1 MSSDVKK
8 QPPTPDAA
16 ANLEEQRDGVTTQTK
31 VGDDGRVNITIQEIN
46 ELLAQQIEQ
55 LQLSRIQEGLAAPPQ
70 TAHSLLEASHR
81 PSRIPPPLNVVV
93 QVVGSRGDVQPF
105 VALGLVLKKQYGH
118 RVRLATHG
126 TFKKFVEENGLEFFD
141 IGGDPAE
148 LMAFMVKNPGL
159 IPGMKSIKEGDVG
172 KRRRGMAEILQ
183 GCWRSCADFDEVKAD
198 EETVSTAAPKKQ
210 PFVAHAI
217 IANPP
222 SFAHIHCAEKLGI
235 PLHLMFTMPWSP
247 TREFPQPI
255 ANIKS
260 SKASGSMTNEMSY
273 TLVDMMTW
281 EGLGDITNN
290 FRTETLGLHML
301 SQAAATDMLHRLRI
315 PYTYCWSPA
324 LIPKPK
330 DWGPH
335 ITIAGFY
342 FLSLASNYQPDP
354 TLAEFLAAGPP
365 PVYIGF
371 GSIVVDDP
379 NAMTKLIF
387 DAVKKTGQRALVSK
401 GWGGLGGDDMGKPD
415 NVYMLG
421 NVPHDWLFQHVSC
434 VVHHGGAG
442 TTAAGIALGRPTV
455 IVPFFGDQPFWGA
468 MVARAGAGP
477 MPVPYK
483 ELTADRLADAILE
496 ALKPE
501 TLERARELGERIKEE
516 KGTEVGAASFH
527 AQMDLDR
534 LRCMLAPSRP
544 AVWSVRTK
552 GSNTEDLR
560 LSAFAATVLGNEG
573 LLDVNQLTIYR
584 PCEYPVEFGS
594 ISSHVVGPNPM
605 LSTVGSITS
614 RIVHAPIN
622 IAKAWAGVVYEPYKG
637 AKSHGWKGFGKG
649 LGRGIGNLLFS
660 PRGLVVGHA
669 TFGVR
674 VLYEVIKKKL
684 NGDPTLS
691 YILATRY
698 VEGFEAVG
706 KATEEEKAEVIRK
719 WNEMKPELKMVDTR
733 SSVVSG
739 SSDKGESDSILS
751 KLTSNSSSKSAKLG
765 RRGKKDQ
772 NILTQTPSEASSS
785 RHSNPTTSTQGDG
798 NETQA
803 SG

>member
-1 MSSDVKK
+1 MASDVKQ
-8 QPPTPDAA
+8 QPPAVDAA
-16 ANLEEQRDGVTTQTK
+16 GTLDEQQNGVTTQTK

-46 ELLAQQIEQ
+46 QLLADQIEQ
-55 LQLSRIQEGLAAPPQ
+55 LQLSRVQEGLAAPPQ
-70 TAHSLLEASHR
+70 TAHTLLEASRR
-81 PSRIPPPLNVVV
+81 PSRTPPPLNVVV

-105 VALGLVLKKQYGH
+105 VALGLVLKNQYGH

-172 KRRRGMAEILQ
+172 KRRRGMAEILE
-183 GCWRSCADFDEVKAD
+183 GCWRSCADFDEVK
-198 EETVSTAAPKKQ
+198 EEEGGTGAAPKKK

-281 EGLGDITNN
+281 EGLGDITNK
-290 FRTETLGLHML
+290 FRKETLGLHIL

-354 TLAEFLAAGPP
+354 SLAEFLAAGPP

-401 GWGGLGGDDMGKPD
+401 GWGGLGGDDLGKPD

-477 MPVPYK
+477 TPIPSK

-534 LRCMLAPSRP
+534 IRCMLAPSHP

-552 GSNTEDLR
+552 GSTTEDVR

-584 PCEYPVEFGS
+584 PCEYPVEFGA
-594 ISSHVVGPNPM
+594 ISSHVAGPNPM
-605 LSTVGSITS
+605 LSLGRHGLRT
-614 RIVHAPIN
+614 
-622 IAKAWAGVVYEPYKG
+622 YKG
-637 AKSHGWKGFGKG
+637 AKSDGWKGFGKG
-649 LGRGIGNLLFS
+649 LGRGIGHLLFA
-660 PRGLVVGHA
+660 PRGLVIGHA
-669 TFGVR
+669 AYGTR
-674 VLYEVIKKKL
+674 VLYEAIKKRL
-684 NGDPTLS
+684 DGDPTLS

-698 VEGFEAVG
+698 IEGFGEAS
-706 KATEEEKAEVIRK
+706 KATEEEKVEVVRR
-719 WNEMKPELKMVDTR
+719 WNEMKPELKMVESR
-733 SSVVSG
+733 SSVGSSHADKGDSG
-739 SSDKGESDSILS
+739 SVLS
-751 KLTSNSSSKSAKLG
+751 RLTSHSSSKSAKSSKSWK
-765 RRGKKDQ
+765 RDK
-772 NILTQTPSEASSS
+772 NFTTETISEASGTLTP
-785 RHSNPTTSTQGDG
+785 NPPAPEKEAGM
-798 NETQA
+798 ETQA
-803 SG
+803 SA